1 MKKFEVNKKYY
12 GTSAC
17 DHNCIFELV
26 VIARTEKTIKVLFE
40 NKTKNLK
47 IHNCDGEFVFPYGQ
61 YSLAPVIRAE
71 RELI

>member
-26 VIARTEKTIKVLFE
+26 VLARTEKSIKVLFE
-40 NKTKNLK
+40 NKIKTLK
-47 IHNCDGEFVFPYGQ
+47 LHNCDGEFVFPLGR
-61 YSLAPVIRAE
+61 YSMAPVIRAE